1 MEEKSKTLTQH
12 PVKLWK
18 ILNVGIDLLNFVQTT
33 INMST
38 LKPFYKIILTMSLC
52 LVGLALNSQN
62 IEGKKI
68 VVIDPGH
75 GGKDSG
81 AIGLNGIMEKDIVL
95 SIAKAM
101 IRLNSIT
108 KSDFEIYLTRYKD
121 TLISLSDRTRLARNL
136 KADLF
141 ISLHCNQSENPKA
154 RGVEV
159 YVNARGGNFLMESI
173 LLAYGLQKHM
183 KTKLG
188 FESRGVKFGNFQVL
202 RDLVDFGPSV
212 LVEFGFLSNWDEI
225 IFLSFSTNTNSLA
238 SIILMCLI

>member
-1 MEEKSKTLTQH
+1 
-12 PVKLWK
+12 
-18 ILNVGIDLLNFVQTT
+18 
-33 INMST
+33 
-38 LKPFYKIILTMSLC
+38 MSLC
-52 LVGLALNSQN
+52 LVVLSLSSQN
-62 IEGKKI
+62 IEDKKI

-101 IRLNSIT
+101 VRLNT
-108 KSDFEIYLTRYKD
+108 NNKSDFQIYLTRYKD

-159 YVNARGGNFLMESI
+159 YVNARGGNFLNESI
-173 LLAYGLQKHM
+173 MLAYVLQKQM

-188 FESRGVKFGNFQVL
+188 FESRGVKYGDFQVL
-202 RDLVDFGPSV
+202 IDLVDFGSSV
-212 LVEFGFLSNWDEI
+212 LVELGFLSSVDEVSYLRSMESQGLI
-225 IFLSFSTNTNSLA
+225 ALC
-238 SIILMCLI
+238 ILQAIKF

>member
-1 MEEKSKTLTQH
+1 M
-12 PVKLWK
+12 KL
-18 ILNVGIDLLNFVQTT
+18 I
-33 INMST
+33 
-38 LKPFYKIILTMSLC
+38 
-52 LVGLALNSQN
+52 
-62 IEGKKI
+62 
-68 VVIDPGH
+68 IDPGH

-101 IRLNSIT
+101 VQLNTNTS
-108 KSDFEIYLTRYKD
+108 SDFEIYLTRYKD
-121 TLISLSDRTRLARNL
+121 TLISLSDRTRLAKML

-159 YVNARGGNFLMESI
+159 YVKARGGNFLKESV
-173 LLAYGLQKHM
+173 LLAYALQKQM

-202 RDLVDFGPSV
+202 RDLVDFFPSV
-212 LVEFGFLSNWDEI
+212 LV
-225 IFLSFSTNTNSLA
+225 
-238 SIILMCLI
+238 

>member
-1 MEEKSKTLTQH
+1 MNT
-12 PVKLWK
+12 
-18 ILNVGIDLLNFVQTT
+18 F
-33 INMST
+33 
-38 LKPFYKIILTMSLC
+38 KPFYKILFIMSLC
-52 LVGLALNSQN
+52 LMVLSLNSQN
-62 IEGKKI
+62 IENKKV

-81 AIGLNGIMEKDIVL
+81 AIGPNGIMEKDIVL
-95 SIAKAM
+95 NIAKAM
-101 IRLNSIT
+101 IQLNTNTS
-108 KSDFEIYLTRYKD
+108 SDFEIYLTRYAD
-121 TLISLSDRTRLARNL
+121 TLISLSDRTRLAKTL

-159 YVNARGGNFLMESI
+159 YVNARSGNYLKESI
-173 LLAYGLQKHM
+173 LLAYDLEKQI

-188 FESRGVKFGNFQVL
+188 FESRGVKFGDFQVL

-212 LVEFGFLSNWDEI
+212 LVELGFLSNWDEI